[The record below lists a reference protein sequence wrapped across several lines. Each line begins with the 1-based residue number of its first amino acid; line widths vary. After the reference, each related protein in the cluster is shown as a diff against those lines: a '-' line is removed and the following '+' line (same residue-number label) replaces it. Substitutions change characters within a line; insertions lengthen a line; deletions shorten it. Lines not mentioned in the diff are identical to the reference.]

1 MTAVAPTN
9 APASAGAARTGESL
23 VRPLAWFAL
32 ALVGEIARLQLIQAG
47 PLVGYQH
54 YLRVD
59 QLFSAKPL
67 ATSIVIVQGLIAFAG
82 LRRFWPALR
91 DALSEQYAGWKLAA
105 IAAVFF
111 LFSATLSKEPAVYG
125 TELVLATVLQSIAL
139 ATIVCAAASI
149 PRSALDAAAASAGVL
164 LPGEPDDSPVRADR
178 FAWTLAIWTVIVC
191 AVLAVVSYQAHPH
204 VPDEVSYIYQARYFA
219 QGMLEMPP
227 PPVASAFDL
236 DLMTFEAT
244 RWYSPV
250 PPGWP
255 AVLSLG
261 YLTGVP
267 WLVNPLLNGAN
278 VLLAYLVIGDIY
290 DRRTA
295 RWSAILLATSPW
307 FLFMG
312 MNFMTHTSALFFT
325 LVAAL
330 AVARM
335 RRSGSLGWGVL
346 GGAAIGMVSLIR
358 PLEGLAVAAL
368 LGLWALGGRSRFPL
382 AIPQTAVLALASMAV
397 GALVLPYNTAVAGHP
412 TTFPLMAYTDA
423 MYGEGVNALG
433 FGANRGIGWPGLDP
447 FPGHGV
453 LDIFVNGALNGYQ
466 VNIELL
472 GWSIGSLLVI
482 ALLVFYGRL
491 RRADWW
497 MLAAAGTIVGLHSF
511 YWFSGGPDF
520 GARYWYLMIV
530 PSIAL
535 AARGI
540 QEIAVLASEGA
551 PDERP
556 AVRVAVAAL
565 ALCVIAAVVFVPW
578 RAVDKYFHYRRMEPG
593 VEQLAREH
601 GFGESLVL
609 VQGRRHPDYASAA
622 TYNPLNFRAPEP
634 VYAWDRDAESRAAVL
649 RAYPERPVWIV
660 AGPTVSG
667 RGFQLLAGPLSAS
680 QALMWDGDGTADG
693 VTP

>member
-1 MTAVAPTN
+1 M
-9 APASAGAARTGESL
+9 AART
-23 VRPLAWFAL
+23 RA
-32 ALVGEIARLQLIQAG
+32 
-47 PLVGYQH
+47 
-54 YLRVD
+54 
-59 QLFSAKPL
+59 
-67 ATSIVIVQGLIAFAG
+67 
-82 LRRFWPALR
+82 
-91 DALSEQYAGWKLAA
+91 
-105 IAAVFF
+105 
-111 LFSATLSKEPAVYG
+111 
-125 TELVLATVLQSIAL
+125 
-139 ATIVCAAASI
+139 
-149 PRSALDAAAASAGVL
+149 L

-178 FAWTLAIWTVIVC
+178 FAWTLAVWTVVVC
-191 AVLAVVSYQAHPH
+191 AVLALVSYQAHPH

-335 RRSGSLGWGVL
+335 RRSGALGWGIP

-368 LGLWALGGRSRFPL
+368 LGLWALGGRSRFRL

-397 GALVLPYNTAVAGHP
+397 GALVLPYNTAVAGDP

-433 FGANRGIGWPGLDP
+433 FGANRGLGWPGLDP
-447 FPGHGV
+447 FPGHGGI
-453 LDIFVNGALNGYQ
+453 DIFINGALNR
-466 VNIELL
+466 
-472 GWSIGSLLVI
+472 
-482 ALLVFYGRL
+482 GR
-491 RRADWW
+491 D
-497 MLAAAGTIVGLHSF
+497 
-511 YWFSGGPDF
+511 
-520 GARYWYLMIV
+520 
-530 PSIAL
+530 
-535 AARGI
+535 
-540 QEIAVLASEGA
+540 
-551 PDERP
+551 
-556 AVRVAVAAL
+556 
-565 ALCVIAAVVFVPW
+565 
-578 RAVDKYFHYRRMEPG
+578 
-593 VEQLAREH
+593 
-601 GFGESLVL
+601 
-609 VQGRRHPDYASAA
+609 GRRHAPPVRSRTGGTEWATGCSAHWGWRS
-622 TYNPLNFRAPEP
+622 PP
-634 VYAWDRDAESRAAVL
+634 SS
-649 RAYPERPVWIV
+649 
-660 AGPTVSG
+660 SG
-667 RGFQLLAGPLSAS
+667 RRPPSRRASSRTRSAPRPSRSSSACCSAS
-680 QALMWDGDGTADG
+680 PAW
-693 VTP
+693 